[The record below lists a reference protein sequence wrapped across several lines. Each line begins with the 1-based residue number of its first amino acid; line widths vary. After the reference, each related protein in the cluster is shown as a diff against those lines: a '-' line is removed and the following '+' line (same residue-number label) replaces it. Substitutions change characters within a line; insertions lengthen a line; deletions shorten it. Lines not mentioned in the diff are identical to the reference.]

1 MDWLDRIHIY
11 FVGSGV
17 RSSPDNLVYHYQTLI
32 SGFLAVAA
40 AGFTVWVLLHQVWV
54 MQRQHEE
61 LINRQYRAARS
72 SLSLALMDISD
83 YAEQCVN
90 LLSQVLS
97 KHDEEDDIRDEVDA
111 PPMPASALSSLSQ
124 LIALADE
131 QDARKLQSLL
141 IHLQIQRS
149 RLVSRLLDISPTR
162 SPNSSWVKQDLRHDV
177 LDAFI
182 LMRMTNIMFAYARWE
197 VDHLPEVSEES
208 ISGSYEYILG
218 SKFDK
223 LTEEY
228 VAEKLPRFTVR
239 AFEDRKEKRSSNA

>member
-11 FVGSGV
+11 FVDSGL
-17 RSSPDNLVYHYQTLI
+17 RSSPNNLVYHYQTLI
-32 SGFLAVAA
+32 SGFLAVGAA
-40 AGFTVWVLLHQVWV
+40 AITVAVLLHQVRV
-54 MQRQHEE
+54 MQKQHKE

-72 SLSLALMDISD
+72 NLSLALMDISD

-97 KHDEEDDIRDEVDA
+97 EYEEDDYVRNDVT
-111 PPMPASALSSLSQ
+111 PPPLPASALSSVSQ

-131 QDARKLQSLL
+131 EDARKLQSLL

-149 RLVSRLLDISPTR
+149 RLVSKLLDISPTR
-162 SPNSSWVKQDLRHDV
+162 SPNSYLVKQDLRHDV
-177 LDAFI
+177 LDTFI
-182 LMRMTNIMFAYARWE
+182 LMRMTHIMFAYARWE
-197 VDHLPEVSEES
+197 EDHLPEVSEET
-208 ISGSYEYILG
+208 ISDSYEYILG

-228 VAEKLPRFTVR
+228 VAKLLPRFTVR
-239 AFEDRKEKRSSNA
+239 AFEDRKKRRDPIN